1 MKVERNRS
9 TNYRKRLK
17 LLKSGLPRLVVR
29 KTDSTVMG
37 QIIQYSE
44 DGDKTLVTI
53 YGRDLKKYGWAFSP
67 KNIPASYLTG
77 FLLAKKSSAKEAILD
92 KGNRTL
98 KKDSF
103 IYYFLKGAQ
112 DGGLDTHAGELPISE
127 ERLYGAHIAKHYE
140 NKKGNQFH
148 LVGEKVKS
156 MREEINKVID
166 NIKQH
171 GN

>member
-1 MKVERNRS
+1 MRLQQKGN
-9 TNYRKRLK
+9 TDYRKRLK
-17 LLKSGLPRLVVR
+17 LLKSGLPRVVVR
-29 KTDSTVMG
+29 KTDSTIIG
-37 QIIQYSE
+37 QVVEYAE
-44 DGDKTLVTI
+44 AGDKTLVTV
-53 YGRDLKKYGWAFSP
+53 YGRELKKYGWAFSP

-77 FLLAKKSSAKEAILD
+77 FLLARKSSAKEAILD
-92 KGNRTL
+92 KGGRTL

-112 DGGLDTHAGELPISE
+112 DGGLNLHAGELPISE
-127 ERLYGAHIAKHYE
+127 DRLYGSHIAKHYE

-148 LVGEKVKS
+148 LVGEKVKG
-156 MREEINKVID
+156 MREEVNKVID

>member
-1 MKVERNRS
+1 MRLERKGS

-29 KTDSTVMG
+29 KTDSTVIG
-37 QIIQYSE
+37 QIIEYVQN
-44 DGDKTLVTI
+44 GDKTLTTI
-53 YGRDLKKYGWAFSP
+53 YGRDLKKYGWTFSA

-77 FLLAKKSSAKEAILD
+77 FLLAKKSSVKEAILD
-92 KGNRTL
+92 KGSRTL

-103 IYYFLKGAQ
+103 IYYFLRGAQ
-112 DGGLDTHAGELPISE
+112 DGGLNLHAGELPISE
-127 ERLYGAHIAKHYE
+127 ERLYGSHIAKHYE
-140 NKKGNQFH
+140 NKNGNQFH

-156 MREEINKVID
+156 MREEVTKVID